1 MLIKGEEGIAMYE
14 AKRVAWQILSL
25 YLVSI
30 GSVLIVLFGVWYAK
44 LIEELVTEHSIK
56 LRQEHRFVILQ
67 MEKLRFE
74 PIEKGA
80 RKIAQI
86 SNIKFAIFDRTKVYF
101 SNLGLPAQT
110 TFFKLNNA
118 NIYNNNTLIY
128 VADVNLNNLLLANT
142 QGQDALEVLGDVNR
156 LRVLVQGDDIS
167 KELGFIRFKVALA
180 MVFSLIFVSIMGYL
194 ILKFALKPLEMRIRF
209 LNNFIKDT
217 THEINTPISAILM
230 SVESLERKKNFEEI
244 KALKRVKI
252 AALTLSHLYSDLTF
266 LNFSQAYEA
275 KKDWIFLKDLIKERM
290 EYFKIFLEQK
300 NIDLELSLENDGKIY
315 ANKEQFFKMFDNL
328 VNNAIKYNIK
338 NGHIKIEL
346 LEQKLIIAD
355 SGCGIVKENLANIF
369 ERYSRFNENQGG
381 FGIGLSLVD
390 KICKEHN
397 IKIKVES
404 ELNKGTKFILTWKN

>member
-1 MLIKGEEGIAMYE
+1 MYE

-44 LIEELVTEHSIK
+44 LIEELVTEHSVK

-101 SNLGLPAQT
+101 SNLDLPAQT
-110 TFFKLNNA
+110 TFFKLNNT

-142 QGQDALEVLGDVNR
+142 QGQNALEVLGDVNR

-180 MVFSLIFVSIMGYL
+180 MISSLIFVSIMAYF

-230 SVESLERKKNFEEI
+230 SVESLERKNNFEEI

-300 NIDLELSLENDGKIY
+300 NINLELILENNGKIY

-328 VNNAIKYNIK
+328 INNAIKYNVK
-338 NGHIKIEL
+338 NGHIKIML
-346 LEQKLIIAD
+346 LERRLIIED
-355 SGCGIVKENLANIF
+355 SGCGIAKENLANIF

-397 IKIKVES
+397 ISVKVES
-404 ELNKGTKFILTWKN
+404 ELKKGTKFTLTWKN

>member
-44 LIEELVTEHSIK
+44 LIEELVTEHSVK

-101 SNLGLPAQT
+101 SNLDLPAQT
-110 TFFKLNNA
+110 TFFKLNNT

-142 QGQDALEVLGDVNR
+142 QGQNALEVLGDVNR

-180 MVFSLIFVSIMGYL
+180 MISSLIFVSIMAYF

-230 SVESLERKKNFEEI
+230 SVESLERKNNFEEI

-300 NIDLELSLENDGKIY
+300 NINLELILENNGKIY

-328 VNNAIKYNIK
+328 INNAIKYNVK
-338 NGHIKIEL
+338 NGHIKIML
-346 LEQKLIIAD
+346 LERRLIIED
-355 SGCGIVKENLANIF
+355 SGCGIAKENLANIF

-397 IKIKVES
+397 ISVKVES
-404 ELNKGTKFILTWKN
+404 ELKKGTKFTLTWKN

>member
-1 MLIKGEEGIAMYE
+1 MHE

-25 YLVSI
+25 YLVSV
-30 GSVLIVLFGVWYAK
+30 GSILVVLFGIWYAK
-44 LIEELVTEHSIK
+44 LIEDLISEYSVK

-67 MEKLRFE
+67 MEKSRFE
-74 PIEKGA
+74 PIGKSA
-80 RKIAQI
+80 KKIAQI
-86 SNIKFAIFDRTKVYF
+86 SNVKFAIFDRTKVYF
-101 SNLGLPAQT
+101 SNLDLPAQT
-110 TFFKLNNA
+110 IFFKLNNA

-128 VADVNLNNLLLANT
+128 VADINLNSLLLADN
-142 QGQDALEVLGDVNR
+142 QNQSALEILGDVNR
-156 LRVLVQGDDIS
+156 LRVLIQGDDIS

-180 MVFSLIFVSIMGYL
+180 MVLSLIFVSLVGYL
-194 ILKFALKPLEMRIRF
+194 ILKFALKPLEVRIRF

-244 KALKRVKI
+244 KVLKRVKI

-275 KKDWIFLKDLIKERM
+275 KKDWIFLKNLIKERM

-300 NIDLELSLENDGKIY
+300 NIDLELVLEDNGKIY

-328 VNNAIKYNIK
+328 INNAIKYNIK
-338 NGHIKIEL
+338 NGHIKITL

-355 SGCGIVKENLANIF
+355 SGCGIAKENLANIF

-404 ELNKGTKFILTWKN
+404 ELKKGTKFILT

>member
-1 MLIKGEEGIAMYE
+1 MHE

-25 YLVSI
+25 YLVSV
-30 GSVLIVLFGVWYAK
+30 GSILVVLFGIWYAK
-44 LIEELVTEHSIK
+44 LIEDLISEYSVK

-67 MEKLRFE
+67 MEKSRFE
-74 PIEKGA
+74 PIGKSA
-80 RKIAQI
+80 KKIAQI
-86 SNIKFAIFDRTKVYF
+86 SNVKFAIFDRTKVYF
-101 SNLGLPAQT
+101 SNLDLPAQT
-110 TFFKLNNA
+110 IFFKLNNA

-128 VADVNLNNLLLANT
+128 VADINLNSLLLADN
-142 QGQDALEVLGDVNR
+142 QNQSALEILGDVNR

-180 MVFSLIFVSIMGYL
+180 MVLSLIFVSLVGYL
-194 ILKFALKPLEMRIRF
+194 ILKFALKPLEVRIRF

-244 KALKRVKI
+244 KVLKRVKI

-275 KKDWIFLKDLIKERM
+275 KKDWIFLKNLIKERM

-300 NIDLELSLENDGKIY
+300 NIDLELVLEDNGKIY

-328 VNNAIKYNIK
+328 INNAIKYNIK
-338 NGHIKIEL
+338 NGHIKITL

-355 SGCGIVKENLANIF
+355 SGCGIAKENLANIF

-404 ELNKGTKFILTWKN
+404 ELKKGTKFILIWKN

>member
-1 MLIKGEEGIAMYE
+1 MHE

-25 YLVSI
+25 YLVSV
-30 GSVLIVLFGVWYAK
+30 GSILVVLFGIWYAK
-44 LIEELVTEHSIK
+44 LIEDLISEYSVK

-67 MEKLRFE
+67 MEKSRFE
-74 PIEKGA
+74 PIGKSA
-80 RKIAQI
+80 KKIAQI
-86 SNIKFAIFDRTKVYF
+86 SNVKFAIFDRTKVYF
-101 SNLGLPAQT
+101 SNLDLPAQT

-128 VADVNLNNLLLANT
+128 VADINLNSLLLADN
-142 QGQDALEVLGDVNR
+142 QNQSALEILGDVNR
-156 LRVLVQGDDIS
+156 LRVLIQGDDIS

-180 MVFSLIFVSIMGYL
+180 MVLSLIFVSLVGYL
-194 ILKFALKPLEMRIRF
+194 ILKFALKPLEARIRF

-275 KKDWIFLKDLIKERM
+275 KKDWIFLKNLIKERM

-300 NIDLELSLENDGKIY
+300 NIDLELVLEDNGKIY

-328 VNNAIKYNIK
+328 INNAIKYNIK
-338 NGHIKIEL
+338 NGHIKIAL

-355 SGCGIVKENLANIF
+355 SGCGIAKENLANIF

-404 ELNKGTKFILTWKN
+404 ELKKGTKFILIWKN

>member
-266 LNFSQAYEA
+266 LNFSQVYEA

-300 NIDLELSLENDGKIY
+300 NITLDLVLENDGKIY
-315 ANKEQFFKMFDNL
+315 ANKDQFFKMFDNL
-328 VNNAIKYNIK
+328 INNSIKYNVK
-338 NGHIKIEL
+338 NGQIAIIL
-346 LEQKLIIAD
+346 LEQKLIIED
-355 SGCGIVKENLANIF
+355 SGCGIAKENLANIF
-369 ERYSRFNENQGG
+369 DRYSRFNEHQGG

>member
-1 MLIKGEEGIAMYE
+1 MHE

-25 YLVSI
+25 YLVSV
-30 GSVLIVLFGVWYAK
+30 GSILVVLFGIWYAK
-44 LIEELVTEHSIK
+44 LIEDLISEYSVK

-67 MEKLRFE
+67 MEKSRFE
-74 PIEKGA
+74 PIGKSA
-80 RKIAQI
+80 KKIAQI
-86 SNIKFAIFDRTKVYF
+86 SNVKFAIFDRTKVYF
-101 SNLGLPAQT
+101 SNLDLPAQT

-128 VADVNLNNLLLANT
+128 VADINLNSLLLADN
-142 QGQDALEVLGDVNR
+142 QNQSALEILGDVNR
-156 LRVLVQGDDIS
+156 LRVLIQGNDIS

-180 MVFSLIFVSIMGYL
+180 MVLSLIFVSLVGYL
-194 ILKFALKPLEMRIRF
+194 ILKFALKPLEVRIRF

-244 KALKRVKI
+244 KVLKRVKI

-275 KKDWIFLKDLIKERM
+275 KKDWIFLKNLIKERM

-300 NIDLELSLENDGKIY
+300 NIDLELVLEDNGKIY

-328 VNNAIKYNIK
+328 INNAIKYNIK
-338 NGHIKIEL
+338 NGHIKITL

-355 SGCGIVKENLANIF
+355 SGCGIAKENLANIF

-404 ELNKGTKFILTWKN
+404 ELKKGTKFILIWKN

>member
-1 MLIKGEEGIAMYE
+1 MHE

-30 GSVLIVLFGVWYAK
+30 GSILIVLFGIWYAK
-44 LIEELVTEHSIK
+44 LIEDLISEYSIK
-56 LRQEHRFVILQ
+56 LRQEHRFMILQ
-67 MEKLRFE
+67 MEKSRFE
-74 PIEKGA
+74 PIEKSA
-80 RKIAQI
+80 KKIAQI

-101 SNLGLPAQT
+101 SNLDLPAQT

-128 VADVNLNNLLLANT
+128 VADINLNSLLLADN
-142 QGQDALEVLGDVNR
+142 QNQSALEILGDVNR
-156 LRVLVQGDDIS
+156 LRVLIQGDDIS

-180 MVFSLIFVSIMGYL
+180 MVLSLIFVSLVGYL
-194 ILKFALKPLEMRIRF
+194 ILKFALKPLEARIRF

-275 KKDWIFLKDLIKERM
+275 KKDWIFLKNLIKERM

-300 NIDLELSLENDGKIY
+300 NIDLELVLEDNGKIY

-328 VNNAIKYNIK
+328 INNAIKYNIK
-338 NGHIKIEL
+338 NGHIKITL

-355 SGCGIVKENLANIF
+355 SGCGIAKENLANIF

-404 ELNKGTKFILTWKN
+404 ELKKGTKFILIWKN

>member
-1 MLIKGEEGIAMYE
+1 MHE

-30 GSVLIVLFGVWYAK
+30 GSILIVLFGIWYAK
-44 LIEELVTEHSIK
+44 LIEDLISEYSIK

-67 MEKLRFE
+67 MEKSRFE
-74 PIEKGA
+74 PIEKSA
-80 RKIAQI
+80 KKIAQI

-101 SNLGLPAQT
+101 SNLDLPAQT
-110 TFFKLNNA
+110 TFFKSNNA

-128 VADVNLNNLLLANT
+128 VADINLNSLLLADN
-142 QGQDALEVLGDVNR
+142 QNQSALEILGDVNR
-156 LRVLVQGDDIS
+156 LRVLIQGDDIS

-180 MVFSLIFVSIMGYL
+180 MVLSLIFVSLVGYL
-194 ILKFALKPLEMRIRF
+194 ILKFALKPLEARIRF

-244 KALKRVKI
+244 KVLKRVKI

-275 KKDWIFLKDLIKERM
+275 KKDWIFLKNLIKERM

-300 NIDLELSLENDGKIY
+300 NIDLELVLEDNGKIY

-338 NGHIKIEL
+338 NGHIKIAL

-355 SGCGIVKENLANIF
+355 SGCGIAKENLANIF

-404 ELNKGTKFILTWKN
+404 ELKKGTKFILTWKN

>member
-1 MLIKGEEGIAMYE
+1 MYE
-14 AKRVAWQILSL
+14 AKRVAWQILAL
-25 YLVSI
+25 YLLSI
-30 GSVLIVLFGVWYAK
+30 GGVLVILFGVWYAK
-44 LIEELVTEHSIK
+44 LIEDLMDNHTLQ

-67 MEKLRFE
+67 MQKDRFE
-74 PIEKGA
+74 PIEKSA
-80 RKIAQI
+80 EKISKI
-86 SNIKFAIFDRTKVYF
+86 SKIKFAIFDRTRVYF
-101 SNLGLPAQT
+101 SNLDLPAQT
-110 TFFKLNNA
+110 TFFKLNNT

-128 VADVNLNNLLLANT
+128 IADVNLNNLLLANT
-142 QGQDALEVLGDVNR
+142 QNQNALEILGDVNR
-156 LRVLVQGDDIS
+156 LRVLIQGDDIS

-194 ILKFALKPLEMRIRF
+194 ILKFALKPLEIRIRF

-230 SVESLERKKNFEEI
+230 SVESLERKKYFEEI

-275 KKDWIFLKDLIKERM
+275 KKNWIFLKDLIKGRM

-300 NIDLELSLENDGKIY
+300 NIGLELVLENDGKIY

-328 VNNAIKYNIK
+328 INNAIKYNKK
-338 NGHIKIEL
+338 NGQIKIIL
-346 LEQKLIIAD
+346 LEQKLIIKD
-355 SGCGIVKENLANIF
+355 SGYGIAKENLANIF

-390 KICKEHN
+390 KICKDHN
-397 IKIKVES
+397 INIKVES

>member
-1 MLIKGEEGIAMYE
+1 MYE

>member
-1 MLIKGEEGIAMYE
+1 MHE

-25 YLVSI
+25 YLVSV
-30 GSVLIVLFGVWYAK
+30 GSILVVLFGIWYAK
-44 LIEELVTEHSIK
+44 LIEDLISEYSVK

-67 MEKLRFE
+67 MEKSRFE
-74 PIEKGA
+74 PIGKSA
-80 RKIAQI
+80 KKIAQI
-86 SNIKFAIFDRTKVYF
+86 SNVKFAIFDRTKVYF
-101 SNLGLPAQT
+101 SNLDLPAQT

-128 VADVNLNNLLLANT
+128 VADINLNSLLLADN
-142 QGQDALEVLGDVNR
+142 QNQSALEILGDVNR
-156 LRVLVQGDDIS
+156 LRVLIQGDDIS

-180 MVFSLIFVSIMGYL
+180 MVLSLIFVSLVGYL
-194 ILKFALKPLEMRIRF
+194 ILKFALKPLEARIRF

-300 NIDLELSLENDGKIY
+300 NIDLELVLEDNGKIY

-338 NGHIKIEL
+338 NGHIKIAL

-355 SGCGIVKENLANIF
+355 SGCGIAKENLANIF

-404 ELNKGTKFILTWKN
+404 ELKKGTKFILIWKN

>member
-1 MLIKGEEGIAMYE
+1 MHE

-25 YLVSI
+25 YLVSV
-30 GSVLIVLFGVWYAK
+30 GSILVVLFGIWYAK
-44 LIEELVTEHSIK
+44 LIEDLISEYSVK

-67 MEKLRFE
+67 MEKSRFE
-74 PIEKGA
+74 PIGKSA
-80 RKIAQI
+80 KKIAQI
-86 SNIKFAIFDRTKVYF
+86 SNVKFAIFDRTKVYF
-101 SNLGLPAQT
+101 SNLDLPAQT

-128 VADVNLNNLLLANT
+128 VADINLNSLLLADN
-142 QGQDALEVLGDVNR
+142 QNQSALEILGDVNR
-156 LRVLVQGDDIS
+156 LRVLIQGDDIS

-180 MVFSLIFVSIMGYL
+180 MVLSLIFVSLVGYL
-194 ILKFALKPLEMRIRF
+194 ILKFALKPLEVRIRF

-244 KALKRVKI
+244 KVLKRVKI

-275 KKDWIFLKDLIKERM
+275 KKDWIFLKNLIKERM

-300 NIDLELSLENDGKIY
+300 NIDLELVLEDNGKIY

-328 VNNAIKYNIK
+328 INNAIKYNIK
-338 NGHIKIEL
+338 NGHIKITL

-355 SGCGIVKENLANIF
+355 SGCGIAKENLANIF

-404 ELNKGTKFILTWKN
+404 ELKKGTKFILIWKN

>member
-1 MLIKGEEGIAMYE
+1 MLIKGEEDIVMYE

-30 GSVLIVLFGVWYAK
+30 GSVLIVLFGIWYAK

-80 RKIAQI
+80 RQIAQI

-101 SNLGLPAQT
+101 SNLDLPAQT
-110 TFFKLNNA
+110 TFFELNNA

-128 VADVNLNNLLLANT
+128 IADVNLNNLLLANT
-142 QGQDALEVLGDVNR
+142 QGQNALEVLGDVNR
-156 LRVLVQGDDIS
+156 LRVLIQGNDIS

-180 MVFSLIFVSIMGYL
+180 MVFSLIFVSITGYL
-194 ILKFALKPLEMRIRF
+194 ILNFALKPLEMRIRF

-230 SVESLERKKNFEEI
+230 SVESLERKNNFEEI

-266 LNFSQAYEA
+266 LNFSQAYKA
-275 KKDWIFLKDLIKERM
+275 KKDWVFLKDLIKERM

-300 NIDLELSLENDGKIY
+300 NINLELILKDDGKIY

-328 VNNAIKYNIK
+328 VNNAIKYNVK
-338 NGHIKIEL
+338 SGHIKIIL
-346 LEQKLIIAD
+346 LEQRLIIKD
-355 SGCGIVKENLANIF
+355 SGCGIAKENLANIF

-390 KICKEHN
+390 KICKDHN
-397 IKIKVES
+397 INIKVES

>member
-1 MLIKGEEGIAMYE
+1 MHE

-25 YLVSI
+25 YLVSV
-30 GSVLIVLFGVWYAK
+30 GSILVVLFGIWYAK
-44 LIEELVTEHSIK
+44 LIEDLISEYSVK

-67 MEKLRFE
+67 MEKSRFE
-74 PIEKGA
+74 PIGKSA
-80 RKIAQI
+80 KKIAQI
-86 SNIKFAIFDRTKVYF
+86 SNVKFAIFDRTKVYF
-101 SNLGLPAQT
+101 SNLDLPAQT

-128 VADVNLNNLLLANT
+128 VADINLNSLLLADN
-142 QGQDALEVLGDVNR
+142 QNQSALEILGDVNR
-156 LRVLVQGDDIS
+156 LRVLIQGDDIF

-180 MVFSLIFVSIMGYL
+180 MVLSLIFVSLVGYL
-194 ILKFALKPLEMRIRF
+194 ILKFALKPLEARIRF

-275 KKDWIFLKDLIKERM
+275 KKDWIFLKNLIKERM

-338 NGHIKIEL
+338 NGHIKIAL

-355 SGCGIVKENLANIF
+355 SGCGIAKENLANIF

-404 ELNKGTKFILTWKN
+404 ELKKGTKFILTWKN

>member
-1 MLIKGEEGIAMYE
+1 MYE

-30 GSVLIVLFGVWYAK
+30 GSALVVLFGIWYAK
-44 LIEELVTEHSIK
+44 LIEELVNEHTIK
-56 LRQEHRFVILQ
+56 LRQEHRFIISQ
-67 MEKLRFE
+67 MEKSRFE
-74 PIEKGA
+74 PIEKSA
-80 RKIAQI
+80 KKIAQI
-86 SNIKFAIFDRTKVYF
+86 SKIKFAIFDRTKVYF
-101 SNLGLPAQT
+101 SNLSLPAQT

-142 QGQDALEVLGDVNR
+142 QGQNALEILGDVNR

-180 MVFSLIFVSIMGYL
+180 MVFSLIFVSIIGYL

-230 SVESLERKKNFEEI
+230 SIESLERKKNFEEI

-252 AALTLSHLYSDLTF
+252 AALTLNHLYSDLTF
-266 LNFSQAYEA
+266 MNFSQAYEA
-275 KKDWIFLKDLIKERM
+275 KKDWIFLKNLIIERM

-300 NIDLELSLENDGKIY
+300 NINLELHLDNEGKIY

-328 VNNAIKYNIK
+328 ISNAIKYNVK
-338 NGHIKIEL
+338 NGQIKITL
-346 LEQKLIIAD
+346 LEQKLIIED
-355 SGCGIVKENLANIF
+355 SGCGIAKENLVNIF

-390 KICKEHN
+390 KICKDHH

>member
-1 MLIKGEEGIAMYE
+1 MHE

-25 YLVSI
+25 YLVSV
-30 GSVLIVLFGVWYAK
+30 GSILIVLFGIWYAK
-44 LIEELVTEHSIK
+44 LIEDLISEYSIK

-67 MEKLRFE
+67 MEKSRFE
-74 PIEKGA
+74 PIGKSA
-80 RKIAQI
+80 KKIAQI

-101 SNLGLPAQT
+101 SNLDLSAQT

-128 VADVNLNNLLLANT
+128 VADINLNSLLLADN
-142 QGQDALEVLGDVNR
+142 QNQSALEILGDVNR
-156 LRVLVQGDDIS
+156 LRVLIQGDDIS

-180 MVFSLIFVSIMGYL
+180 MVLSLIFVSLVGYL

-275 KKDWIFLKDLIKERM
+275 KKDWIFLKNLIKERM

-300 NIDLELSLENDGKIY
+300 NIDLELVLEDNGKIY

-338 NGHIKIEL
+338 NGHIKIAL

-355 SGCGIVKENLANIF
+355 SGCGIAKENLANIF

-404 ELNKGTKFILTWKN
+404 ELKKGTKFILTWKN

>member
-1 MLIKGEEGIAMYE
+1 MYE
-14 AKRVAWQILSL
+14 AKRVAWQILTL

-30 GSVLIVLFGVWYAK
+30 GSVLAVLFGVWYAK
-44 LIEELVTEHSIK
+44 LIEELVSDHSIN
-56 LRQEHRFVILQ
+56 LRQEHRFISLQ
-67 MEKLRFE
+67 MEKSRFE
-74 PIEKGA
+74 PIEKSA
-80 RKIAQI
+80 KKIAQI
-86 SNIKFAIFDRTKVYF
+86 SNIKFAVFDRTRVYF
-101 SNLGLPAQT
+101 SSLDIPAQT

-118 NIYNNNTLIY
+118 SIYNNNTVIY
-128 VADVNLNNLLLANT
+128 IADVNLNNLLLDDH
-142 QGQDALEVLGDVNR
+142 QGQSALEILGDVNR
-156 LRVLVQGDDIS
+156 LRILIQGDDIS
-167 KELGFIRFKVALA
+167 KELGLIRFKVALA
-180 MVFSLIFVSIMGYL
+180 MVFSLVFVSTVGYF

-266 LNFSQAYEA
+266 LNFYQAYEA
-275 KKDWIFLKDLIKERM
+275 KKDWIYLKDLIKERM

-300 NIDLELSLENDGKIY
+300 NITLELFLEDDGKIY

-338 NGHIKIEL
+338 NGHIKITL
-346 LEQKLIIAD
+346 LKQSLEIED
-355 SGCGIVKENLANIF
+355 SGCGIAKENLANIF

-390 KICKEHN
+390 KICKDHL
-397 IKIKVES
+397 IDIKVES
-404 ELNKGTKFILTWKN
+404 ELNKGTKFILSWKF

>member
-1 MLIKGEEGIAMYE
+1 MLTKEEEGIVMYE

-44 LIEELVTEHSIK
+44 LIEELITEHSIK

-80 RKIAQI
+80 KKIAQI

-101 SNLGLPAQT
+101 SNLDLPAQT
-110 TFFKLNNA
+110 TFFKLNDA

-180 MVFSLIFVSIMGYL
+180 MVFSLIFVSIMAYF

-230 SVESLERKKNFEEI
+230 SVEGLERKKNFEEV

-300 NIDLELSLENDGKIY
+300 NINLELSLEDDGKIY

-328 VNNAIKYNIK
+328 VNNAIKYNAK
-338 NGHIKIEL
+338 NGHIKIML
-346 LEQKLIIAD
+346 LEQRLIIED
-355 SGCGIVKENLANIF
+355 SGCGIAKENLANIF

-390 KICKEHN
+390 KICKDHN
-397 IKIKVES
+397 INIQVES

>member
-1 MLIKGEEGIAMYE
+1 MHE

-25 YLVSI
+25 YLVSV
-30 GSVLIVLFGVWYAK
+30 GSILVVLFGIWYAK
-44 LIEELVTEHSIK
+44 LIEDLISEYSIK

-67 MEKLRFE
+67 MEKSRFE
-74 PIEKGA
+74 PIEKSA
-80 RKIAQI
+80 KKIAQI

-101 SNLGLPAQT
+101 SNLDLPAQT

-128 VADVNLNNLLLANT
+128 VADINLNSLLLADN
-142 QGQDALEVLGDVNR
+142 QNQSALEILGDVNR
-156 LRVLVQGDDIS
+156 LRVLIQGDDIS

-180 MVFSLIFVSIMGYL
+180 MVFSLIFVSLVGYL
-194 ILKFALKPLEMRIRF
+194 ILKFALKPLEARIRF

-275 KKDWIFLKDLIKERM
+275 KKDWIFLKNLIKERM

-300 NIDLELSLENDGKIY
+300 NIDLELVLEDNGKIY

-338 NGHIKIEL
+338 NGHIKIAL

-355 SGCGIVKENLANIF
+355 SGCGIAKENLANIF

-404 ELNKGTKFILTWKN
+404 ELKKGTKFILTWKN

>member
-1 MLIKGEEGIAMYE
+1 
-14 AKRVAWQILSL
+14 
-25 YLVSI
+25 
-30 GSVLIVLFGVWYAK
+30 
-44 LIEELVTEHSIK
+44 
-56 LRQEHRFVILQ
+56 
-67 MEKLRFE
+67 
-74 PIEKGA
+74 
-80 RKIAQI
+80 
-86 SNIKFAIFDRTKVYF
+86 KFAIFDRTKVYF
-101 SNLGLPAQT
+101 SNLDLPAQT
-110 TFFKLNNA
+110 TFFKFNNA

-167 KELGFIRFKVALA
+167 KELGFIRFKVAMA
-180 MVFSLIFVSIMGYL
+180 MVFSLIFVSIMAYF
-194 ILKFALKPLEMRIRF
+194 ILKFALKPLEMRIIF

-230 SVESLERKKNFEEI
+230 SVEGLERKKNFEEV

-300 NIDLELSLENDGKIY
+300 NINLELSLEDDGKIY

-328 VNNAIKYNIK
+328 VNNAIKYNVK
-338 NGHIKIEL
+338 NGHIKIML
-346 LEQKLIIAD
+346 LEQRLIIED
-355 SGCGIVKENLANIF
+355 SGCGIAKENLTNIF

-390 KICKEHN
+390 KICKDHN
-397 IKIKVES
+397 INTKVES

>member
-1 MLIKGEEGIAMYE
+1 MHE

-30 GSVLIVLFGVWYAK
+30 GSILIVLFGIWYAK
-44 LIEELVTEHSIK
+44 LIEDLISEYSIK

-67 MEKLRFE
+67 MEKSRFE
-74 PIEKGA
+74 PIEKSA
-80 RKIAQI
+80 KKIAQI

-101 SNLGLPAQT
+101 SNLDLPAQT
-110 TFFKLNNA
+110 TFFKSNNA

-128 VADVNLNNLLLANT
+128 VADINLNSLLLADN
-142 QGQDALEVLGDVNR
+142 QNQSALEILGDVNR
-156 LRVLVQGDDIS
+156 LRVLIQGDDIS

-180 MVFSLIFVSIMGYL
+180 MVLSLIFVSLVGYL
-194 ILKFALKPLEMRIRF
+194 ILKFALKPLEARIRF

-275 KKDWIFLKDLIKERM
+275 KKDWIFLKNLIKERM

-300 NIDLELSLENDGKIY
+300 NIDLELVLEDNGKIY

-338 NGHIKIEL
+338 NGHIKIAL

-355 SGCGIVKENLANIF
+355 SGCGIAKENLANIF

-404 ELNKGTKFILTWKN
+404 ELKKGTKFILTWKN

>member
-1 MLIKGEEGIAMYE
+1 MYE

-30 GSVLIVLFGVWYAK
+30 GSILIVLFGVWYAK
-44 LIEELVTEHSIK
+44 LIEELIAEHSIK

-67 MEKLRFE
+67 MENFRFE

-101 SNLGLPAQT
+101 SNLDLPAQT

-142 QGQDALEVLGDVNR
+142 QNQNALEVLGDVNR
-156 LRVLVQGDDIS
+156 LRVLVQGGDIS

-180 MVFSLIFVSIMGYL
+180 MVFSLIFVSIMAYF

-230 SVESLERKKNFEEI
+230 SVENLERKKNFEEV

-300 NIDLELSLENDGKIY
+300 NINLELSLEDDGKIY

-328 VNNAIKYNIK
+328 VNNAIKYNVK
-338 NGHIKIEL
+338 NGHIKIML
-346 LEQKLIIAD
+346 LKQRLIIED
-355 SGCGIVKENLANIF
+355 SGCGIAKEK
-369 ERYSRFNENQGG
+369 
-381 FGIGLSLVD
+381 FGQY
-390 KICKEHN
+390 
-397 IKIKVES
+397 
-404 ELNKGTKFILTWKN
+404 F

>member
-1 MLIKGEEGIAMYE
+1 MHE

-25 YLVSI
+25 YLVSV
-30 GSVLIVLFGVWYAK
+30 GSILVVLFGIWYAK
-44 LIEELVTEHSIK
+44 LIEDLISEYSIK

-67 MEKLRFE
+67 MEKSRFE
-74 PIEKGA
+74 PIGKSA
-80 RKIAQI
+80 KKIAQI

-101 SNLGLPAQT
+101 SNLDLSAQT

-128 VADVNLNNLLLANT
+128 VADINLNSLLLADN
-142 QGQDALEVLGDVNR
+142 QNQSALEILGDVNR

-180 MVFSLIFVSIMGYL
+180 MVLSLIFVSLVGYL
-194 ILKFALKPLEMRIRF
+194 ILKFALKPLEARIRF

-230 SVESLERKKNFEEI
+230 SVENLERKKNFEEI

-275 KKDWIFLKDLIKERM
+275 KKDWIFLKNLIKERM

-338 NGHIKIEL
+338 NGHIKIAL

-355 SGCGIVKENLANIF
+355 SGCGIAKENLANIF

-404 ELNKGTKFILTWKN
+404 ELKKGTKFILTWKN

>member
-1 MLIKGEEGIAMYE
+1 MYE

-101 SNLGLPAQT
+101 SNLDLPAQT
-110 TFFKLNNA
+110 TFFKLNNV

-180 MVFSLIFVSIMGYL
+180 MVFSLIFVSIMAYF

-230 SVESLERKKNFEEI
+230 SVEGLERKKNFEEV

-300 NIDLELSLENDGKIY
+300 NINLELSLKDDGKIY

-328 VNNAIKYNIK
+328 INNAIKYNVK
-338 NGHIKIEL
+338 NGHIKIML
-346 LEQKLIIAD
+346 LEQRLIIAD
-355 SGCGIVKENLANIF
+355 SGCGIAKENLANIF

-390 KICKEHN
+390 KICKDHN
-397 IKIKVES
+397 INIKVES

>member
-1 MLIKGEEGIAMYE
+1 MHE

-25 YLVSI
+25 YLVSV
-30 GSVLIVLFGVWYAK
+30 GSILVVLFGIWYAK
-44 LIEELVTEHSIK
+44 LIEDLISEYSVK

-67 MEKLRFE
+67 MEKSRFE
-74 PIEKGA
+74 PIGKSA
-80 RKIAQI
+80 KKIAQI
-86 SNIKFAIFDRTKVYF
+86 SNVKFAIFDRTKVYF
-101 SNLGLPAQT
+101 SNLDLPAQT

-128 VADVNLNNLLLANT
+128 VADINLNSLLLADN
-142 QGQDALEVLGDVNR
+142 QNQSALEILGDVNR
-156 LRVLVQGDDIS
+156 LRVLIQGDDIS

-180 MVFSLIFVSIMGYL
+180 MVLSLIFVSLVGYL
-194 ILKFALKPLEMRIRF
+194 ILKFALKPLEARIRF

-275 KKDWIFLKDLIKERM
+275 KKDWIFLKNLIKERM

-300 NIDLELSLENDGKIY
+300 NIDLELVLEDNGKIY

-338 NGHIKIEL
+338 NGHIKIAL

-355 SGCGIVKENLANIF
+355 SGCGIAKENLTNIF

-404 ELNKGTKFILTWKN
+404 ELKKGTKFILIWKN

>member
-1 MLIKGEEGIAMYE
+1 
-14 AKRVAWQILSL
+14 
-25 YLVSI
+25 
-30 GSVLIVLFGVWYAK
+30 
-44 LIEELVTEHSIK
+44 
-56 LRQEHRFVILQ
+56 
-67 MEKLRFE
+67 
-74 PIEKGA
+74 
-80 RKIAQI
+80 
-86 SNIKFAIFDRTKVYF
+86 
-101 SNLGLPAQT
+101 
-110 TFFKLNNA
+110 

-128 VADVNLNNLLLANT
+128 VADINLNSLLLADN
-142 QGQDALEVLGDVNR
+142 QNQSALEILGDVNR
-156 LRVLVQGDDIS
+156 LRVLIQGDDIS

-180 MVFSLIFVSIMGYL
+180 MVLSLIFVSLVGYL
-194 ILKFALKPLEMRIRF
+194 ILKFALKPLEARIRF

-230 SVESLERKKNFEEI
+230 SVENLERKKNFEEI

-275 KKDWIFLKDLIKERM
+275 KKDWIFLKNLIKERM

-300 NIDLELSLENDGKIY
+300 NIDLELVLEDNGKIY

-338 NGHIKIEL
+338 NGHIKITL
-346 LEQKLIIAD
+346 LEQKLTIAD
-355 SGCGIVKENLANIF
+355 SGCGIAKENLANIF

-404 ELNKGTKFILTWKN
+404 ELKKGTKFILIWKN

>member
-1 MLIKGEEGIAMYE
+1 MYE
-14 AKRVAWQILSL
+14 AKRVAWQILTL

-30 GSVLIVLFGVWYAK
+30 GSVLAVLFGVWYAK
-44 LIEELVTEHSIK
+44 LIEELVSDHSIN
-56 LRQEHRFVILQ
+56 LRQEHRFISLQ
-67 MEKLRFE
+67 MEKSRFE
-74 PIEKGA
+74 PIEKSA
-80 RKIAQI
+80 KKIAQI
-86 SNIKFAIFDRTKVYF
+86 SNIKFAVFDRTRVYF
-101 SNLGLPAQT
+101 SSLDIPAQT

-118 NIYNNNTLIY
+118 SIYNNNTVIY
-128 VADVNLNNLLLANT
+128 IADVNLNNLLLDDH
-142 QGQDALEVLGDVNR
+142 QGQSALEILGDVNR
-156 LRVLVQGDDIS
+156 LRILIQGDDIS
-167 KELGFIRFKVALA
+167 KELGLIRFKVALA
-180 MVFSLIFVSIMGYL
+180 MVFSLVFVSIVGYF

-266 LNFSQAYEA
+266 LNFYQAYEA
-275 KKDWIFLKDLIKERM
+275 KKDWIYLKDLIKERM

-300 NIDLELSLENDGKIY
+300 NITLELFLEDDGKIY

-338 NGHIKIEL
+338 NGHIKITL
-346 LEQKLIIAD
+346 LKQSLEIED
-355 SGCGIVKENLANIF
+355 SGCGIAKENLANIF

-390 KICKEHN
+390 KICKDHL
-397 IKIKVES
+397 IDIKVES
-404 ELNKGTKFILTWKN
+404 ELNKGTKFILSWKF

>member
-1 MLIKGEEGIAMYE
+1 MHE

-25 YLVSI
+25 YLVSV
-30 GSVLIVLFGVWYAK
+30 GSILVVLFGIWYAK
-44 LIEELVTEHSIK
+44 LIEDLISEYSIK

-67 MEKLRFE
+67 MEKSRFE
-74 PIEKGA
+74 PIGKSA
-80 RKIAQI
+80 KKIAQI

-101 SNLGLPAQT
+101 SNLDLSAQT

-128 VADVNLNNLLLANT
+128 VADINLNSLLLADN
-142 QGQDALEVLGDVNR
+142 QNQSALEILGDVNR

-180 MVFSLIFVSIMGYL
+180 MVLSLIFVSLVGYL
-194 ILKFALKPLEMRIRF
+194 ILKFALKPLEARIRF

-230 SVESLERKKNFEEI
+230 SVENLERKKNFEEI

-275 KKDWIFLKDLIKERM
+275 KKDWIFLKNLIKERM

-338 NGHIKIEL
+338 NGHIKIAL

-355 SGCGIVKENLANIF
+355 SGCGIAKENLANIF

-381 FGIGLSLVD
+381 FGIGLFLVD

-404 ELNKGTKFILTWKN
+404 ELKKGTKFILTWKN

>member
-1 MLIKGEEGIAMYE
+1 MHE

-25 YLVSI
+25 YLVSV
-30 GSVLIVLFGVWYAK
+30 GSILVVLFGIWYAK
-44 LIEELVTEHSIK
+44 LIEDLISEYSIK

-67 MEKLRFE
+67 MEKSRFE
-74 PIEKGA
+74 PIEKSA
-80 RKIAQI
+80 KKIAQI

-101 SNLGLPAQT
+101 SNLDLPAQT

-128 VADVNLNNLLLANT
+128 VADINLNSLLLADN
-142 QGQDALEVLGDVNR
+142 QNQSALEILGDVNR
-156 LRVLVQGDDIS
+156 LRVLIQGDDIS

-180 MVFSLIFVSIMGYL
+180 MVFSLIFVSFVGYL
-194 ILKFALKPLEMRIRF
+194 ILKFALKPLEARIRF

-275 KKDWIFLKDLIKERM
+275 KKDWIFLKNLIKERM

-300 NIDLELSLENDGKIY
+300 NIDLELVLEDNGKIY

-338 NGHIKIEL
+338 NGHIKIAL

-355 SGCGIVKENLANIF
+355 SGCGIAKENLANIF

-404 ELNKGTKFILTWKN
+404 ELKKGTKFILTWKN

>member
-1 MLIKGEEGIAMYE
+1 MHE

-25 YLVSI
+25 YLVSV
-30 GSVLIVLFGVWYAK
+30 GSILVVLFGIWYAK
-44 LIEELVTEHSIK
+44 LIEDLISEYSIK

-67 MEKLRFE
+67 MEKSRFE
-74 PIEKGA
+74 PIEKSA
-80 RKIAQI
+80 KKIAQI

-101 SNLGLPAQT
+101 SNLDLPAQT
-110 TFFKLNNA
+110 TFFKSNNA

-128 VADVNLNNLLLANT
+128 VADINLNSLLLADN
-142 QGQDALEVLGDVNR
+142 QNQSALEILGDVNR
-156 LRVLVQGDDIS
+156 LRVLIQGDDIS

-180 MVFSLIFVSIMGYL
+180 MVFSLIFVSLVGYL
-194 ILKFALKPLEMRIRF
+194 ILKFALKPLEARIRF

-217 THEINTPISAILM
+217 THEINTPISVILM
-230 SVESLERKKNFEEI
+230 SVENLERKKNFEEI

-275 KKDWIFLKDLIKERM
+275 KKDWIFLKNLIKERM

-338 NGHIKIEL
+338 NGHIKIAL

-355 SGCGIVKENLANIF
+355 SGCGIAKENLANIF

-404 ELNKGTKFILTWKN
+404 ELKKGTKFILTWKN

>member
-1 MLIKGEEGIAMYE
+1 MYE
-14 AKRVAWQILSL
+14 AKRVAWQILTL

-30 GSVLIVLFGVWYAK
+30 GSVLAVLFGVWYAK
-44 LIEELVTEHSIK
+44 LIEELVSDHSIN
-56 LRQEHRFVILQ
+56 LRQEHRFISLQ
-67 MEKLRFE
+67 MEKSRFE
-74 PIEKGA
+74 PIEKSA
-80 RKIAQI
+80 KKIAQI
-86 SNIKFAIFDRTKVYF
+86 SNIKFAVFDRTRVYF
-101 SNLGLPAQT
+101 SSLDIPAQT

-118 NIYNNNTLIY
+118 SIYNNNTVIY
-128 VADVNLNNLLLANT
+128 IADVNLNNLLLDDH
-142 QGQDALEVLGDVNR
+142 QGQSALEILGDVNR
-156 LRVLVQGDDIS
+156 LRILIQGDDIS
-167 KELGFIRFKVALA
+167 KELGLIRFKVALA
-180 MVFSLIFVSIMGYL
+180 MVFSLVFVSIVGYF

-266 LNFSQAYEA
+266 LNFYQAYEA
-275 KKDWIFLKDLIKERM
+275 KKDWIYLKDLIKERM

-300 NIDLELSLENDGKIY
+300 NITLELFLEDDGKIY

-338 NGHIKIEL
+338 NGHIKITL
-346 LEQKLIIAD
+346 LKQSLEIED
-355 SGCGIVKENLANIF
+355 SGCGIAKENLANIF

-390 KICKEHN
+390 KICKDHH
-397 IKIKVES
+397 IDIKVES
-404 ELNKGTKFILTWKN
+404 ELNKGTKFILSWKF

>member
-1 MLIKGEEGIAMYE
+1 MHE

-30 GSVLIVLFGVWYAK
+30 GSILIVLFGIWYAK
-44 LIEELVTEHSIK
+44 LIEDLISEYSIK

-67 MEKLRFE
+67 MEKSRFE
-74 PIEKGA
+74 PIEKSA
-80 RKIAQI
+80 KKIAQI

-101 SNLGLPAQT
+101 SNLDLPAQT

-128 VADVNLNNLLLANT
+128 VADINLNSLLLADN
-142 QGQDALEVLGDVNR
+142 QNQSALEILGDVNR
-156 LRVLVQGDDIS
+156 LRVLIQGDDIS

-180 MVFSLIFVSIMGYL
+180 MVLSLIFVSLVGYL
-194 ILKFALKPLEMRIRF
+194 ILKFALKPLEARIRF

-275 KKDWIFLKDLIKERM
+275 KKDWIFLKNLIKERM

-300 NIDLELSLENDGKIY
+300 NIDLELVLEDNGKIY

-328 VNNAIKYNIK
+328 INNAIKYNIK
-338 NGHIKIEL
+338 NGHIKITL

-355 SGCGIVKENLANIF
+355 SGCGIAKENLANIF

-404 ELNKGTKFILTWKN
+404 ELKKGTKFILIWKN

>member
-1 MLIKGEEGIAMYE
+1 MHE

-25 YLVSI
+25 YLVSV
-30 GSVLIVLFGVWYAK
+30 GSILVVLFGIWYAK
-44 LIEELVTEHSIK
+44 LIEDLISEYSIK

-67 MEKLRFE
+67 MEKSRFE
-74 PIEKGA
+74 PIEKSA
-80 RKIAQI
+80 KKIAQI
-86 SNIKFAIFDRTKVYF
+86 FNIKFAIFDRTKVYF
-101 SNLGLPAQT
+101 SNLDLPAQT
-110 TFFKLNNA
+110 TFFKSNNA

-128 VADVNLNNLLLANT
+128 VADINLNSLLLADN
-142 QGQDALEVLGDVNR
+142 QNQSALEILGDVNR
-156 LRVLVQGDDIS
+156 LRVLIQGDDIS

-180 MVFSLIFVSIMGYL
+180 MVLSLIFVSLVGYL
-194 ILKFALKPLEMRIRF
+194 ILKFALKPLEARIRF

-275 KKDWIFLKDLIKERM
+275 KKDWIFLKNLIKERM

-338 NGHIKIEL
+338 NGHIKIAL

-355 SGCGIVKENLANIF
+355 SGCGIAKENLANIF

-404 ELNKGTKFILTWKN
+404 ELKKGTKFILTWKN

>member
-1 MLIKGEEGIAMYE
+1 MHE

-25 YLVSI
+25 YLVSV
-30 GSVLIVLFGVWYAK
+30 GSILVVLFGIWYAK
-44 LIEELVTEHSIK
+44 LIEDLISEYSIK

-67 MEKLRFE
+67 MEKSRFE
-74 PIEKGA
+74 PIEKSA
-80 RKIAQI
+80 KKIAQI

-101 SNLGLPAQT
+101 SNLDLPAQT

-128 VADVNLNNLLLANT
+128 VADINLNSLLLSDN
-142 QGQDALEVLGDVNR
+142 QNQSALEILGDVNR
-156 LRVLVQGDDIS
+156 LRVLIQGDDIS

-180 MVFSLIFVSIMGYL
+180 MVLSLIFVSLVGYL
-194 ILKFALKPLEMRIRF
+194 ILKFALKPLEARIRF

-300 NIDLELSLENDGKIY
+300 NIDLELVLEDNGKIY

-338 NGHIKIEL
+338 NGHIKIAL

-355 SGCGIVKENLANIF
+355 SGCGIAKENLANIF
-369 ERYSRFNENQGG
+369 ERYLRFNENQGG

-404 ELNKGTKFILTWKN
+404 ELKKGTKFILTWKN